1 MQLYANLTHSE
12 TREMPTMRIELLA
25 TLIVAL
31 PVAATAASGEGAGQ
45 QAPSGPQAVPNA
57 VHATAVVSDTQ
68 VDRRPPKPLDLRLG
82 DDTAAR
88 ALAGLPNVAG
98 EEAQTAEVTV
108 EGPRPQ
114 APVPEGAFRAVPWA
128 LTHPSQ
134 AWRIFAP
141 VTD

>member
-1 MQLYANLTHSE
+1 
-12 TREMPTMRIELLA
+12 MRIALLV

-31 PVAATAASGEGAGQ
+31 PAAAAAASGEGGSQ
-45 QAPSGPQAVPNA
+45 QAPSGQVAVPNA
-57 VHATAVVSDTQ
+57 VHASAVGSNSQ
-68 VDRRPPKPLDLRLG
+68 AAPRSPEPLDLRLG

-88 ALAGLPNVAG
+88 ALARLPSAAD
-98 EEAQTAEVTV
+98 EAQTAEVTV

-114 APVPEGAFRAVPWA
+114 VPVPDGAFRAVPWA

>member
-1 MQLYANLTHSE
+1 MSA
-12 TREMPTMRIELLA
+12 MRIALLA
-25 TLIVAL
+25 ALIVAL
-31 PVAATAASGEGAGQ
+31 PAAATAANGEGGSQ
-45 QAPSGPQAVPNA
+45 QAPSGQNAVPNA
-57 VHATAVVSDTQ
+57 VHTSAVVGDTQ
-68 VDRRPPKPLDLRLG
+68 VVPRSPQPLDLRLG
-82 DDTAAR
+82 DDTVAR

-98 EEAQTAEVTV
+98 DEAQTAEVTV
-108 EGPRPQ
+108 EGPRPR

>member
-1 MQLYANLTHSE
+1 
-12 TREMPTMRIELLA
+12 MRIALLV

-31 PVAATAASGEGAGQ
+31 PAAAAAASGEGGSQ
-45 QAPSGPQAVPNA
+45 QAPSGQVAVPNA
-57 VHATAVVSDTQ
+57 VHASAVGSNSQ
-68 VDRRPPKPLDLRLG
+68 AARRSPEPLDLRLG

-88 ALAGLPNVAG
+88 ALARLPSVAAD
-98 EEAQTAEVTV
+98 EVQTAEVTV

-114 APVPEGAFRAVPWA
+114 VPVPDGAFRAVPWA

-134 AWRIFAP
+134 AWRILAP

>member
-1 MQLYANLTHSE
+1 
-12 TREMPTMRIELLA
+12 MRIALLV

-31 PVAATAASGEGAGQ
+31 PAAAASGEGGSQ
-45 QAPSGPQAVPNA
+45 QAPSSPTAVPNTVRASA
-57 VHATAVVSDTQ
+57 VASDTQ
-68 VDRRPPKPLDLRLG
+68 AARRPPEPLDLRLG
-82 DDTAAR
+82 DDIAAR
-88 ALAGLPNVAG
+88 TLAGLPNFAG

-108 EGPRPQ
+108 EGPRSQ
-114 APVPEGAFRAVPWA
+114 LPVPDGAFRAVPWA

>member
-1 MQLYANLTHSE
+1 MQLYANPTHSQP
-12 TREMPTMRIELLA
+12 REMPAMRIALLV

-31 PVAATAASGEGAGQ
+31 PAAAAAASGEGGGQ
-45 QAPSGPQAVPNA
+45 QAPSGPHAVANA
-57 VHATAVVSDTQ
+57 VQASAVVSDAQ
-68 VDRRPPKPLDLRLG
+68 VDRRPPEPLDLRLD

-88 ALAGLPNVAG
+88 ALAGLPNLVG
-98 EEAQTAEVTV
+98 EEAQTTEVTV
-108 EGPRPQ
+108 EGPRAQ

-128 LTHPSQ
+128 LTHPAQ